1 MNARHPENVSIYA
14 FKHLYLFF
22 KASFFLQTE
31 TTIKFLL
38 AAGFLLM
45 SGTSIYAQVQR
56 NEAYLP
62 KFAIKTNAL
71 YWATSTPNLGF
82 EVGLAK
88 KLTLDISG
96 NYNPWKFGDDRQI
109 KHWLVQPELSFF
121 GLHGHYGEM
130 NVSNL
135 NIFGM
140 GHDRYDGNVYG
151 AGISYGYQWIISKRW
166 SMEAT
171 IGVGYAHLKYDK
183 YARGDG
189 GEKLGHNNRNYFGPT
204 KVGLSFIYIIK

>member
-1 MNARHPENVSIYA
+1 MR
-14 FKHLYLFF
+14 
-22 KASFFLQTE
+22 
-31 TTIKFLL
+31 TIKFLL

-82 EVGLAK
+82 EVGLA
-88 KLTLDISG
+88 
-96 NYNPWKFGDDRQI
+96 
-109 KHWLVQPELSFF
+109 HWLVQPELRYWLCERFNGSFF

-151 AGISYGYQWIISKRW
+151 AGISYGYQWIISKHW

>member
-1 MNARHPENVSIYA
+1 MR
-14 FKHLYLFF
+14 
-22 KASFFLQTE
+22 
-31 TTIKFLL
+31 TIKFLL

-96 NYNPWKFGDDRQI
+96 NYNPGNSEMTARLNI
-109 KHWLVQPELSFF
+109 
-121 GLHGHYGEM
+121 GLFSRNCVTGFA
-130 NVSNL
+130 NVSTEVSSVCTD
-135 NIFGM
+135 I
-140 GHDRYDGNVYG
+140 
-151 AGISYGYQWIISKRW
+151 
-166 SMEAT
+166 T
-171 IGVGYAHLKYDK
+171 
-183 YARGDG
+183 
-189 GEKLGHNNRNYFGPT
+189 EK
-204 KVGLSFIYIIK
+204 

>member
-1 MNARHPENVSIYA
+1 MR
-14 FKHLYLFF
+14 
-22 KASFFLQTE
+22 
-31 TTIKFLL
+31 TIKLLL
-38 AAGFLLM
+38 AAGFLLVL
-45 SGTSIYAQVQR
+45 GTSAYAQVQR
-56 NEAYLP
+56 NETYLP

-88 KLTLDISG
+88 KITLDVSD

-109 KHWLVQPELSFF
+109 KHWLVQPELRYWLCERFNGSFF

-140 GHDRYDGNVYG
+140 GHDRYDGSLYG

-171 IGVGYAHLKYDK
+171 IGVGYARLKYDK

-189 GEKLGHNNRNYFGPT
+189 GEKLGHNTRNYFGPT
-204 KVGLSFIYIIK
+204 KIGLSFIYVIK

>member
-1 MNARHPENVSIYA
+1 MR
-14 FKHLYLFF
+14 
-22 KASFFLQTE
+22 
-31 TTIKFLL
+31 TIKFLL

-96 NYNPWKFGDDRQI
+96 NYNPWKFGDERQI
-109 KHWLVQPELSFF
+109 KHWLVQPEYLRNGARPLRRECIRSGYLLWLSMDNKQT
-121 GLHGHYGEM
+121 LEHG
-130 NVSNL
+130 
-135 NIFGM
+135 
-140 GHDRYDGNVYG
+140 GHHRRR
-151 AGISYGYQWIISKRW
+151 ICPPEI
-166 SMEAT
+166 
-171 IGVGYAHLKYDK
+171 
-183 YARGDG
+183 
-189 GEKLGHNNRNYFGPT
+189 
-204 KVGLSFIYIIK
+204 

>member
-1 MNARHPENVSIYA
+1 MR
-14 FKHLYLFF
+14 
-22 KASFFLQTE
+22 
-31 TTIKFLL
+31 TIKFLL

-96 NYNPWKFGDDRQI
+96 NYNPWKFGDDRLNI
-109 KHWLVQPELSFF
+109 
-121 GLHGHYGEM
+121 GLFSRNCVTGFA
-130 NVSNL
+130 NVSTEVSSVCTD
-135 NIFGM
+135 I
-140 GHDRYDGNVYG
+140 
-151 AGISYGYQWIISKRW
+151 
-166 SMEAT
+166 T
-171 IGVGYAHLKYDK
+171 
-183 YARGDG
+183 
-189 GEKLGHNNRNYFGPT
+189 EK
-204 KVGLSFIYIIK
+204 